1 MKFQEVE
8 TDDRQ
13 IIDLW
18 KRGLT
23 VQQVSKQYIKTKK
36 NEGTKITILEA
47 QKYLETII
55 FKYQTSLMKGQNA
68 GKR

>member
-1 MKFQEVE
+1 MDEK
-8 TDDRQ
+8 Q

-18 KRGLT
+18 KKGLT

-47 QKYLETII
+47 QKYVEPII
-55 FKYQTSLMKGQNA
+55 FKYQTSLMRG
-68 GKR
+68 

>member
-1 MKFQEVE
+1 M
-8 TDDRQ
+8 DNRQ

-23 VQQVSKQYIKTKK
+23 VQQVSKQYMKTKK

-47 QKYLETII
+47 QKYVEPII
-55 FKYQTSLMKGQNA
+55 FKYQTSLIKG
-68 GKR
+68 

>member
-1 MKFQEVE
+1 MDEK
-8 TDDRQ
+8 Q

-18 KRGLT
+18 KKGLT

-47 QKYLETII
+47 QKYVEPII
-55 FKYQTSLMKGQNA
+55 FKYQTSLMKE
-68 GKR
+68 

>member
-1 MKFQEVE
+1 M
-8 TDDRQ
+8 DDRQ

-23 VQQVSKQYIKTKK
+23 VQQVSKQYMKTKK

-47 QKYLETII
+47 QKYVEPII
-55 FKYQTSLMKGQNA
+55 FKYQTSLMKGQN
-68 GKR
+68 GSKG

>member
-1 MKFQEVE
+1 M
-8 TDDRQ
+8 DDRQ

-23 VQQVSKQYIKTKK
+23 VQQVSKQYMKTKK

-47 QKYLETII
+47 QKYVEPII
-55 FKYQTSLMKGQNA
+55 FKY
-68 GKR
+68 

>member
-1 MKFQEVE
+1 M
-8 TDDRQ
+8 DDRQ

-36 NEGTKITILEA
+36 ERRDKDYYFRGTKIC
-47 QKYLETII
+47 
-55 FKYQTSLMKGQNA
+55 
-68 GKR
+68 

>member
-1 MKFQEVE
+1 M
-8 TDDRQ
+8 DDRQ

-18 KRGLT
+18 KRELT

-47 QKYLETII
+47 QKYVEPII
-55 FKYQTSLMKGQNA
+55 FKYQTSLMKG
-68 GKR
+68 

>member
-1 MKFQEVE
+1 M
-8 TDDRQ
+8 DDRQ

-23 VQQVSKQYIKTKK
+23 VQQVSKQHMKTKK

-47 QKYLETII
+47 QKYVEPII
-55 FKYQTSLMKGQNA
+55 FKYQTSLMKG
-68 GKR
+68 

>member
-1 MKFQEVE
+1 M
-8 TDDRQ
+8 DDRQ

-23 VQQVSKQYIKTKK
+23 VQQVSKQYMKTKK

-47 QKYLETII
+47 QKYVESII
-55 FKYQTSLMKGQNA
+55 FKYQTSLMKG
-68 GKR
+68 

>member
-1 MKFQEVE
+1 M
-8 TDDRQ
+8 DDRQ

-23 VQQVSKQYIKTKK
+23 VRQVSKQYIKTKK

-47 QKYLETII
+47 QKYVEPII
-55 FKYQTSLMKGQNA
+55 FKYQTSLMRG
-68 GKR
+68 